1 MKTAAMNVDLVDHM
15 GTDLSV
21 VNAARVSFDKGS
33 EWEQW
38 SVDGGKT
45 ITSAEYN
52 AWLNSPLTKA
62 LKRSFEQSITD
73 PENQPSQYG
82 TVTLE
87 MYEALEDQLAAAQE
101 EIESNKAY
109 FTTLLEEQRVLLAK
123 AEQLWQVSKGR
134 CDGLEEK
141 LAKTEQ
147 RVAEWQPIETAPKDG
162 QSYLAYSTEFVN
174 QYWVTDKCNGMT
186 HWMPLPKAPAN
197 GGNS

>member
-1 MKTAAMNVDLVDHM
+1 M
-15 GTDLSV
+15 S
-21 VNAARVSFDKGS
+21 
-33 EWEQW
+33 
-38 SVDGGKT
+38 KT

-52 AWLNSPLTKA
+52 AWLEHPLTKG
-62 LKRSFEQSITD
+62 LKRSFQQSITD

-101 EIESNKAY
+101 QQQ
-109 FTTLLEEQRVLLAK
+109 TTFLQLSHALRITEEKLAK
-123 AEQLWQVSKGR
+123 AEQLWQVAQGR

-141 LAKTEQ
+141 LAKAEQ

>member
-1 MKTAAMNVDLVDHM
+1 M
-15 GTDLSV
+15 S
-21 VNAARVSFDKGS
+21 
-33 EWEQW
+33 
-38 SVDGGKT
+38 KT

-52 AWLNSPLTKA
+52 AWLEHPLTKG
-62 LKRSFEQSITD
+62 LLRSFQQSITD

-101 EIESNKAY
+101 QQQ
-109 FTTLLEEQRVLLAK
+109 TTFLQLSHALRITEEKLAK
-123 AEQLWQVSKGR
+123 AEQLWQVAQGR

-141 LAKTEQ
+141 LVKAEQ